1 MSALMAVGSALVARR
16 LEGTKE
22 TLIRATVS
30 GTDAEVFIYQNEAG
44 LLGPNVDKRFEVPDY
59 RDSGALASAFI
70 LQTVDYA
77 KRHAR
82 HS

>member
-1 MSALMAVGSALVARR
+1 MAVGSGLVVRR
-16 LEGTKE
+16 LEGAEE
-22 TLIRATVS
+22 TFIRATVS
-30 GTDAEVFIYQNEAG
+30 GTNAEVFIYENKAG

-70 LQTVDYA
+70 HQTVDYA